1 MDFIRESYAK
11 TVKKHVYTIQTNKN
25 AMNAEKQSKRT

>member
-1 MDFIRESYAK
+1 MDFIRKSYVK

-25 AMNAEKQSKRT
+25 ATNAEKQSKIT